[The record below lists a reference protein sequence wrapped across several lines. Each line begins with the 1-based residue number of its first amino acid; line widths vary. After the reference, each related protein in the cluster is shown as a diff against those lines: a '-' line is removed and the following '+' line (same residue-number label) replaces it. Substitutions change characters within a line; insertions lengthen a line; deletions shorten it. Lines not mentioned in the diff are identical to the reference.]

1 MTEPALRLFDN
12 HASEETAVYRWTFP
26 GAPIRIDIRLE
37 VVRRLRVATK
47 GRPFEIGGV
56 LLGHSRSPRT
66 IEIVDYRLIPCET
79 NPTRGYLLN
88 TSALEAL
95 RSKHSL
101 SSDEKASVV
110 GYFRTQ
116 QEQRLALRDGEMDV
130 IRRHFN
136 NPNQVVLLIQASPE
150 QSTAGFLFW
159 DGDVL
164 NPFSFM
170 DFPLDAEL
178 LRSEDTM
185 RSSEPESNEPSR
197 PAVIEQSIVNQDLV
211 EQVKAAV
218 EKKERHGL
226 LRRSLT
232 AVSAAVVVV
241 AALLAFLNRD
251 RIWRAPKQNPPA
263 AIQVAPA
270 PPASLPFQM
279 EVEARGN
286 GLDVRWNSHSPPVT
300 QALEGR
306 LVIMERGQ
314 DPQVIS
320 LNPEQLTSGHVYYQS
335 SPKQLE
341 LRLEVVDSSGQVAKE
356 SVLVLASNEA
366 GKVQTIPVVRSV
378 ADTLRAANEK
388 VLEAPHS
395 NGPPARSFTLPPLR
409 QADPAEGRTVLLDP
423 PAPIQ
428 GASPTVSSALIQQ
441 TSNRIAALPIR
452 PPLPPPAP
460 RAAIELKP
468 AQISALRYDP
478 PVPKKKATPILQ
490 PATAALIPQ
499 DAKIEIMIRVQI
511 DQEGRVVG
519 ARAVPQSDASTGK
532 SAVYS
537 LLEKAGVD
545 AAMLWEFEPAR
556 RGDKKVPS
564 DHEVV
569 FLFQHRPH

>member
-1 MTEPALRLFDN
+1 MTEPALRLFDD
-12 HASEETAVYRWTFP
+12 HTSEETAVYRWTFP

-56 LLGHSRSPRT
+56 LLGRSRSPRT
-66 IEIVDYRLIPCET
+66 IEISDYSLIPCEP
-79 NPTRGYLLN
+79 NPTRGYVLN

-95 RSKHSL
+95 RSKHSQ
-101 SSDEKASVV
+101 SSDDKATVV

-116 QEQRLALRDGEMDV
+116 HEQGLVLRDGEIEV

-150 QSTAGFLFW
+150 QSSAGFLFW

-178 LRSEDTM
+178 LRSEDTT
-185 RSSEPESNEPSR
+185 RSSEPESNEPLR

-270 PPASLPFQM
+270 PLASLPFQM

-286 GLDVRWNSHSPPVT
+286 GLDVRWNSHSAPVT

-314 DPQVIS
+314 DPQIIN

-341 LRLEVVDSSGQVAKE
+341 LRLEVVDSSGQVGKE
-356 SVLVLASNEA
+356 SVLVLASNLP
-366 GKVQTIPVVRSV
+366 GKVQSIRI
-378 ADTLRAANEK
+378 EK
-388 VLEAPHS
+388 VSEAPHS
-395 NGPPARSFTLPPLR
+395 NGPPARSFTLPPPR

-428 GASPTVSSALIQQ
+428 GASPAVPGALIQQ

-452 PPLPPPAP
+452 PPIPPPAP

-468 AQISALRYDP
+468 AQIPALRYDP
-478 PVPKKKATPILQ
+478 PIPKNKATPILQ

-499 DAKIEIMIRVQI
+499 DAKIEITIRVQI

-519 ARAVPQSDASTGK
+519 AQALPRSDASTSK

-545 AAMLWEFEPAR
+545 AAMLWAFEPAR